1 VKNLAKNM
9 TKINEIIER
18 MKCCR
23 PEDKPAL
30 EAIPAQDS
38 GCIKFNDDF
47 ANRAADLILGAD
59 ADQFEELVRA
69 LAGFSGLYA
78 TDCGDDAYAQAATH
92 LFKAA
97 TALRGRMGN

>member
-1 VKNLAKNM
+1 M
-9 TKINEIIER
+9 TKITETIGF
-18 MKCCR
+18 MQCCR

-30 EAIPAQDS
+30 EAIHAVDS
-38 GCIKFNDDF
+38 GCIKLDDEF
-47 ANRAADLILGAD
+47 ANRAADLILGAE

-69 LAGFSGLYA
+69 LAGFCGTYA
-78 TDCGDDAYAQAATH
+78 ADVGDDAYAQAAQH